1 MNLTQ
6 KRRAR
11 YFTLANIVIAL
22 IGSLFAVI
30 SLISPSPNLDWK
42 SIFLNLGSDL
52 LVVSVIFFLGK
63 ILLVDPQQDIEE
75 HLAIIESKLSNKPSE
90 FLTRDHRNSRMT
102 FEQFVD
108 KTQDL
113 FLCGVVLKA
122 TARSHR
128 GIYSKLLEKGA
139 RLRFAVLDPNSPDTQ
154 TIAEMWGVSSE
165 HIANDIRA
173 TLAELKVLQNIAS
186 TQSGTVEIRLLKHEP
201 VFSFSLRDPNRQDG
215 RLYGDMRLYGLEA
228 GLRPSWELTPNDGIW
243 FERFVESCEAL
254 WNDSILWKN
263 ESMQDHA

>member
-1 MNLTQ
+1 MNLSQ

-22 IGSLFAVI
+22 IGLLFVAI
-30 SLISPSPNLDWK
+30 SLISPPPNLDWQ

-52 LVVSVIFFLGK
+52 LVVSLIFFLGK
-63 ILLVDPQQDIEE
+63 IMLVDPQQDIEE
-75 HLAIIESKLSNKPSE
+75 HLALIEAKLSDKPSE
-90 FLTRDHRNSRMT
+90 FLTKDQRNSRMT

-128 GIYSKLLEKGA
+128 SIYSKLLEKGA
-139 RLRFAVLDPNSPDTQ
+139 RLRFSVLSPDSPGTQ
-154 TIAEMWGVSSE
+154 AIAEMWGVSIE

-173 TLAELKVLQNIAS
+173 TLAELKILQNIAS
-186 TQSGTVEIRLLKHEP
+186 TQPGTVEVRLLKHEP
-201 VFSFSLRDPNRQDG
+201 VFSFSLRDPKSQDG

-228 GLRPSWELTPNDGIW
+228 GLRPAWELTPNDGIW

-254 WNDSILWKN
+254 WEDSIQWQN
-263 ESMQDHA
+263 ENTKERA